1 VKELSGHPRQRRYKW
16 IAVDVFGMTPP
27 PSEPAGDD
35 SVSFSVTI
43 ESGETVI
50 TMWEDRDS
58 AVIVRSDAGERIYL
72 PPEDFDRD
80 ARANAAGSGVTP
92 ADSPYDGVGTDSPY
106 QSAPTDSPYQSAP
119 TDSPYQTAGTDGPD
133 QERRD
138 DSPYQIAESDSPY
151 QGAES
156 DSPYQGAGETPQ
168 GDGLSP
174 TADGYRIRHPEP
186 VTDVRVLR

>member
-1 VKELSGHPRQRRYKW
+1 
-16 IAVDVFGMTPP
+16 MTPP
-27 PSEPAGDD
+27 RSEPAGDD

-43 ESGETVI
+43 ENGETVI
-50 TMWEDRDS
+50 TMRGDRDT
-58 AVIVRSDAGERIYL
+58 AVVVRSDAGERIYL

-80 ARANAAGSGVTP
+80 ARASAAGSGATP
-92 ADSPYDGVGTDSPY
+92 ADSPYDGVGTDSTY

-119 TDSPYQTAGTDGPD
+119 PDSPYQTAGTDGPD

-138 DSPYQIAESDSPY
+138 DGPYQTAESDSPY

-156 DSPYQGAGETPQ
+156 DSPYQGAESDSPYQAAGETPQ
-168 GDGLSP
+168 GEGLSP

>member
-1 VKELSGHPRQRRYKW
+1 MIPLLDIRGRSDGAFVVKELSGHPRQRRYKW

-43 ESGETVI
+43 ENGETVI
-50 TMWEDRDS
+50 TMRGDRDT

-92 ADSPYDGVGTDSPY
+92 ADSPYDGRNRQPLPVGSDG
-106 QSAPTDSPYQSAP
+106 QSIPVGSDRQPVSNRRNGRSGSGAQGRQPVSDRRKRQSVP
-119 TDSPYQTAGTDGPD
+119 
-133 QERRD
+133 RR
-138 DSPYQIAESDSPY
+138 
-151 QGAES
+151 
-156 DSPYQGAGETPQ
+156 
-168 GDGLSP
+168 
-174 TADGYRIRHPEP
+174 R
-186 VTDVRVLR
+186 